1 MIGIGVSV
9 AIQNYRGSL
18 DPNAQAFITAAGIT
32 DPTQINAVNYWFTE
46 VKKITGLYAKIRA
59 AYLLVGGSATAH
71 KFNAVNPLD
80 TDAAYRVTWNGGI
93 THNANG
99 ITGNGINADGTTYVN
114 PSLIGATNN
123 QTMGFYCRTNNVGN
137 YTEMGALSGGLYC
150 SASARYTGNVGY
162 YDINGYGSSLASTN
176 GQGMHQAKRTSGTIV
191 RVLKNGSFTNLTNNT
206 AVGRPNTSIRLLSLT
221 GVSYS
226 VNNLAYAFFAD
237 ELSDSEM
244 QAHESIVIAYQT
256 LLGRNV

>member
-1 MIGIGVSV
+1 MTIGIKIAVEATRYG
-9 AIQNYRGSL
+9 GL
-18 DPNAQAFITAAGIT
+18 DPSAVAFLAAAGIT
-32 DPTQINAVNYWFTE
+32 NATQINAVNYWFTAS
-46 VKKITGLYAKIRA
+46 KTAGFYSKIRA

-80 TDAAYRVTWNGGI
+80 TDAAYRITWNGGI

-99 ITGNGINADGTTYVN
+99 ITGNGINADGVTYIN

-123 QTMGFYCRTNNVGN
+123 QTIGFYCRTNNIGN
-137 YTEMGALSGGLYC
+137 YTEMGALNAGLYC

-162 YDINGYGSSLASTN
+162 YDVNGYGSNIASAN

-191 RVLKNGSFTNLTNNT
+191 RILKNGTFSNITNST
-206 AVGRPNTSIRLLSLT
+206 AVGRPNINMRLLSLS

-226 VNNLAYAFFAD
+226 INNLAYAFFAN
-237 ELSDSEM
+237 ELSDAEM
-244 QAHESIVIAYQT
+244 QAHETIVTNYQT
-256 LLGRNV
+256 MLGRNV